1 MSIIFWCI
9 YTAVTLVAIV
19 FLGLQEFHYNNF
31 EDIFDIPLEEIAKNG
46 TPRIVCTSCRSVIE
60 EYLTSHQHLDHQ
72 VGERLV
78 IL

>member
-1 MSIIFWCI
+1 MDDDWIF
-9 YTAVTLVAIV
+9 T
-19 FLGLQEFHYNNF
+19 LGLQEFHYNNF
-31 EDIFDIPLEEIAKNG
+31 GDIFDIPLEEIAKNG

-60 EYLTSHQHLDHQ
+60 EYLTAHQHLDHP